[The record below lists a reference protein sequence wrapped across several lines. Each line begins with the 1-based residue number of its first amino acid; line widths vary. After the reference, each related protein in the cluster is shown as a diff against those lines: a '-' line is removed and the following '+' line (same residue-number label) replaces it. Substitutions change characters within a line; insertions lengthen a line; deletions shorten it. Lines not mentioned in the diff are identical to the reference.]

1 MSKGKV
7 IPLKETADDKA
18 VRRAAMEN
26 SGKRLLEII
35 VGVEGIIEKEQALAD
50 EKKARFAAA
59 KSDGCDTKAM
69 RKVIKRRAMD
79 EAAISAM
86 HELDAVVD
94 TYLAALAEADGG
106 EE

>member
-35 VGVEGIIEKEQALAD
+35 LGVEGIIEKEQALA
-50 EKKARFAAA
+50 
-59 KSDGCDTKAM
+59 
-69 RKVIKRRAMD
+69 
-79 EAAISAM
+79 
-86 HELDAVVD
+86 
-94 TYLAALAEADGG
+94 EADGG